1 MSILLQEMFGG
12 EASSGGENELDQ
24 FTQAGVSKAHPA
36 MEFFS
41 VGLKNSV
48 FFFLSG
54 NQWNYAISFYLF
66 ISTFLPHPNKA

>member
-1 MSILLQEMFGG
+1 MFGG

-41 VGLKNSV
+41 VGLKNS
-48 FFFLSG
+48 FFFF
-54 NQWNYAISFYLF
+54 SFREPMKL
-66 ISTFLPHPNKA
+66 LN

>member
-1 MSILLQEMFGG
+1 MFGG

-48 FFFLSG
+48 VFFF
-54 NQWNYAISFYLF
+54 SFREPMKL
-66 ISTFLPHPNKA
+66 LN

>member
-1 MSILLQEMFGG
+1 MFGG

-41 VGLKNSV
+41 VVLKKSV
-48 FFFLSG
+48 FF
-54 NQWNYAISFYLF
+54 SFQGTNEIMQFVFIYLF